1 MKNTD
6 RTKRRF
12 NDKCKSI
19 INTWFQIKPGDTVTI
34 GLVRDWEE
42 MQVQAVPGETQPALI
57 L

>member
-19 INTWFQIKPGDTVTI
+19 INTLFQFKPGDMVTI

-42 MQVQAVPGETQPALI
+42 MQVQAVLGETQPISI